1 MKKNLIKFLITVS
14 ILLTTFNTNILAQ
27 NRISGEKL
35 EKLLTENHIIIYDFF
50 GPLRNNIELNFNA
63 NKTYKLNGVF
73 PISAISIHPSSG
85 NWEIVGFG
93 NSSVRLTDIQ
103 NQNQYS
109 DKKASFQL
117 LFGDDGNIY
126 NLNQKLYSY
135 RLENKKE
142 RIENNARR
150 IEEERIAEELRL
162 KKIEEEKR
170 QLAIKREQ
178 ERIKAEQIKKEEER
192 KRLELAEWAK
202 KEEEERIKRENEE
215 RIKLEREE
223 LFKNILKYSLILIGI
238 IVLTGVIYY
247 LNKFHKDKVKNLFL
261 NLKNYFK
268 NKFFNKELL
277 NKNIKNFSNF
287 KATFNKPPNLLNVK
301 DFNISKSTLFKMTDH
316 NTFEIK
322 FKKKVLKEEFFDF
335 LKKNLQENRWK
346 FFGGDRS
353 KQMWSLKSN
362 WNTNN
367 NFQIYAIKCLGF
379 PFRYQY
385 LQNFMYAEEFTNL
398 VNKKFSSLDHL
409 TNEEVFEFKSLL
421 SEKIINDGKI
431 TLANKIAISFACLY
445 FFILITNITSNKPST
460 TTTKSDNIRCFYNSQ
475 RLLDATKEIE
485 CNYKCDGWTRDEK
498 LYIARDSICPTFKY

>member
-1 MKKNLIKFLITVS
+1 MKKKLIKFLITVS

-50 GPLRNNIELNFNA
+50 GPLRNNDNIEINFDA
-63 NKTYKLNGVF
+63 GSKTYSLKGSF
-73 PISAISIHPSSG
+73 PLQQNIIHPRSG
-85 NWEIVGFG
+85 TWEIVGFG
-93 NSSVRLTDIQ
+93 KSIVRLDDIQ
-103 NQNQYS
+103 NQNQYTNQN
-109 DKKASFQL
+109 ARIQL
-117 LFGDDGNIY
+117 FFGDDGNIY
-126 NLNQKLYSY
+126 NINQKLYSY

-142 RIENNARR
+142 RIENNARK
-150 IEEERIAEELRL
+150 IEEERKAEELRL

-178 ERIKAEQIKKEEER
+178 ERIKAVQIKKEEER

-223 LFKNILKYSLILIGI
+223 RFQNILKYSLILIGI
-238 IVLTGVIYY
+238 IILTGVIYY
-247 LNKFHKDKVKNLFL
+247 LNKFHKNKVKNLFL

-268 NKFFNKELL
+268 NKFFNKEFL

-287 KATFNKPPNLLNVK
+287 KATFNKPSNLLNVK

-322 FKKKVLKEEFFDF
+322 FKKKVLKEELFDF
-335 LKKNLQENRWK
+335 LKKNLPENRWK

-353 KQMWSLKSN
+353 KEMWSLKSN

-367 NFQIYAIKCLGF
+367 NSQIYVIKCLGF

-385 LQNFMYAEEFTNL
+385 LQNFKYAEEFTNL
-398 VNKKFSSLDHL
+398 VNKKFSSLEHL
-409 TNEEVFEFKSLL
+409 INEEVFEFKSLL
-421 SEKIINDGKI
+421 SEKLLSNGNI
-431 TLANKIAISFACLY
+431 TLTNKVTIGIGTLIIGL
-445 FFILITNITSNKPST
+445 ILISNNFSNMPSKPCACPCYYELDIPHT
-460 TTTKSDNIRCFYNSQ
+460 YYDPKTGNYIHTPKFYKFLEQ
-475 RLLDATKEIE
+475 HCK
-485 CNYKCDGWTRDEK
+485 
-498 LYIARDSICPTFKY
+498 

>member
-1 MKKNLIKFLITVS
+1 MKKKLIKFLITIS
-14 ILLTTFNTNILAQ
+14 ILLTAFNTNILAQ

-238 IVLTGVIYY
+238 IIIAGVIYY
-247 LNKFHKDKVKNLFL
+247 VNKFHKNKAKNLFL
-261 NLKNYFK
+261 NLKNSFNNK
-268 NKFFNKELL
+268 SFDKKFFNKIL
-277 NKNIKNFSNF
+277 NKFTTLRELISS
-287 KATFNKPPNLLNVK
+287 PSQSLNLK
-301 DFNISKSTLFKMTDH
+301 DFNINKSTIFKMI
-316 NTFEIK
+316 NYNIFKIK
-322 FKKKVLKEEFFDF
+322 FKKKILKEEFFEF
-335 LKKNLQENRWK
+335 LNKNLENK
-346 FFGGDRS
+346 S
-353 KQMWSLKSN
+353 KWRCSALDSQV
-362 WNTNN
+362 
-367 NFQIYAIKCLGF
+367 FQFNILNSF
-379 PFRYQY
+379 FRYQWGNNY
-385 LQNFMYAEEFTNL
+385 KYAEEISNL
-398 VNKKFSSLDHL
+398 VNKKFSSLESL
-409 TNEEVFEFKSLL
+409 TNDEIFEFKSLL
-421 SEKIINDGKI
+421 SEKLQDDGKI
-431 TLANKIAISFACLY
+431 TIGNKIILWIGIP
-445 FFILITNITSNKPST
+445 FIGLILWSNINSST
-460 TTTKSDNIRCFYNSQ
+460 TTNELCKCPCYQTLNIPHTYY
-475 RLLDATKEIE
+475 DPKTG
-485 CNYKCDGWTRDEK
+485 NYTHTPQYHNFLRDHCK
-498 LYIARDSICPTFKY
+498 

>member
-14 ILLTTFNTNILAQ
+14 ILLTTFSTNIFAQ

-223 LFKNILKYSLILIGI
+223 LFKNILKYSLIFIGI
-238 IVLTGVIYY
+238 TILAIAIYY
-247 LNKFHKDKVKNLFL
+247 INKFHKNKAKILFL
-261 NLKNYFK
+261 NLQKTFK
-268 NKFFNKELL
+268 NKFTTLSALISNSSQPL
-277 NKNIKNFSNF
+277 N
-287 KATFNKPPNLLNVK
+287 LK
-301 DFNISKSTLFKMTDH
+301 DFNISKSAIFKMINC
-316 NTFEIK
+316 NTFNIK
-322 FKKKVLKEEFFDF
+322 FKKKILKEEFFEF
-335 LKKNLQENRWK
+335 LNKNLENKLKWK
-346 FFGGDRS
+346 CSALDS
-353 KQMWSLKSN
+353 QV
-362 WNTNN
+362 
-367 NFQIYAIKCLGF
+367 FQFYILNSY
-379 PFRYQY
+379 FRYQWGNNY
-385 LQNFMYAEEFTNL
+385 KYAEEISNL
-398 VNKKFSSLDHL
+398 VNKKFSSLESL
-409 TNEEVFEFKSLL
+409 TNDEIFEFKSLL
-421 SEKIINDGKI
+421 SEKLKDNGKI
-431 TLANKIAISFACLY
+431 TIGNKITIWIVTPIMVLILWINIYNKFISDKRFL
-445 FFILITNITSNKPST
+445 
-460 TTTKSDNIRCFYNSQ
+460 
-475 RLLDATKEIE
+475 KEIDYAICE
-485 CNYKCDGWTRDEK
+485 AFGDPYNKLRRSNDPRDWDTYDFRYGNCIKER
-498 LYIARDSICPTFKY
+498 IARSKPVK